1 MRTFI
6 AFTMTLCLLGGAWL
20 LQGPAFFWPD
30 RLDPSQGVFL
40 SGLSAQL
47 LGAGLLAI
55 AGLGTMVIARA
66 ARGVRGAPTRGW
78 QLRYFLL
85 ILLTLGLVS
94 AAFSLGERGPNPDWR
109 TPDNSASTS

>member
-20 LQGPAFFWPD
+20 LRGPAFFWPD

-40 SGLSAQL
+40 GGLSAQL
-47 LGAGLLAI
+47 LGAGLLTI
-55 AGLGTMVIARA
+55 AGLGAMVIARA
-66 ARGVRGAPTRGW
+66 ARGVRGAATRGW
-78 QLRYFLL
+78 QVRYFLL
-85 ILLTLGLVS
+85 ILIALGLLS

-109 TPDNSASTS
+109 TPGSSADPT